1 MAMEIKTGRMVYL
14 GYGKYW
20 RSDEIVGLNPI
31 EEGRGPGRRTEVFA
45 AGRSAPIVASRSE
58 RTILQDMVTAPEE
71 IFRMEE
77 ARSVI
82 GDLLDA
88 WTDLSP
94 LLRRVLVNEGHFDVE
109 KWEERLRTLL
119 HPVPDEEAKSQ
130 SDLFTEP

>member
-1 MAMEIKTGRMVYL
+1 MAMEVKTGRMVYL

-20 RSDEIVGLNPI
+20 RSDEIVGLTPI

-45 AGRSAPIVASRSE
+45 AGRVQPMVASRSE
-58 RTILQDMVTAPEE
+58 RAILQDMVTAPEE

-88 WTDLSP
+88 LSDLSP
-94 LLRRVLVNEGHFDVE
+94 LLRRVLSNEGHFEVE
-109 KWEERLRTLL
+109 KWEERLRALL
-119 HPVPDEEAKSQ
+119 NPPGEEEAKSQ
-130 SDLFTEP
+130 PELFA

>member
-1 MAMEIKTGRMVYL
+1 MAMDIKTGRMVYL

-31 EEGRGPGRRTEVFA
+31 EEGRGPGRRTEVYT
-45 AGRSAPIVASRSE
+45 GSRPTPMIASRSE

-88 WTDLSP
+88 LTELSP
-94 LLRRVLVNEGHFDVE
+94 LLRRVLSNEGGFEVE

-119 HPVPDEEAKSQ
+119 HPVEEEEGKSQ
-130 SDLFTEP
+130 SDMFA

>member
-1 MAMEIKTGRMVYL
+1 MAMDVKTGRMVYL

-31 EEGRGPGRRTEVFA
+31 EEGRGPGRRTEVYT
-45 AGRSAPIVASRSE
+45 GSRGNPVIASRSE
-58 RTILQDMVTAPEE
+58 RAILQDMVTAPEE

-88 WTDLSP
+88 LTDLSP
-94 LLRRVLVNEGHFDVE
+94 LLRRVLSNEGGFEVE

-119 HPVPDEEAKSQ
+119 QPEEEEEPKSQ
-130 SDLFTEP
+130 SDLFT

>member
-1 MAMEIKTGRMVYL
+1 MAMDVKTGRMVYL

-31 EEGRGPGRRTEVFA
+31 EEGRGPGRRTEVFT
-45 AGRSAPIVASRSE
+45 GSRGNPVVASRTE
-58 RTILQDMVTAPEE
+58 RAILQDMVTAPEE

-88 WTDLSP
+88 LTDLSP
-94 LLRRVLVNEGHFDVE
+94 LLRRVLSNEGGFEVE

-119 HPVPDEEAKSQ
+119 QPEEEEEPKSQ
-130 SDLFTEP
+130 SDLFT

>member
-1 MAMEIKTGRMVYL
+1 MEIKPGRMVYL

-31 EEGRGPGRRTEVFA
+31 EEGRGPGRRTEVYA
-45 AGRSAPIVASRSE
+45 ATRSEPMIASRSE

-82 GDLLDA
+82 GDLIDA
-88 WTDLSP
+88 LGDLSP
-94 LLRRVLVNEGHFDVE
+94 LLRRVLSNEGHFEVE
-109 KWEERLRTLL
+109 KWEERLKGLL
-119 HPVPDEEAKSQ
+119 APEREDEAKSQ
-130 SDLFTEP
+130 SDFFA

>member
-1 MAMEIKTGRMVYL
+1 MAMDIKPGRMVYL

-31 EEGRGPGRRTEVFA
+31 EEGRGPGRRTEVYA
-45 AGRSAPIVASRSE
+45 AGRPTPIVASRSE

-77 ARSVI
+77 ARSVV

-88 WTDLSP
+88 FTDLTP
-94 LLRRVLVNEGHFDVE
+94 LLRRVLLNEGHFDVSR
-109 KWEERLRTLL
+109 WEERLKGFLN
-119 HPVPDEEAKSQ
+119 PEAEEEGKSQ
-130 SDLFTEP
+130 SDLFT

>member
-1 MAMEIKTGRMVYL
+1 MAMDVKTGRMVNL

-20 RSDEIVGLNPI
+20 RSDAIVGLNPL
-31 EEGRGPGRRTEVFA
+31 EEGRGPGRRTEVYT
-45 AGRSAPIVASRSE
+45 GSRPNPMIASRSE
-58 RTILQDMVTAPEE
+58 RAILQDMVTAPEE

-88 WTDLSP
+88 LTELSP
-94 LLRRVLVNEGHFDVE
+94 LLRRVLSNEGGFEVE

-119 HPVPDEEAKSQ
+119 HPVEEEEGKSQ
-130 SDLFTEP
+130 SDMFA

>member
-1 MAMEIKTGRMVYL
+1 MAMDIKTGRMVYL

-31 EEGRGPGRRTEVFA
+31 EEGRGPGRRTEVYATGRA
-45 AGRSAPIVASRSE
+45 AAIVASRSE
-58 RTILQDMVTAPEE
+58 RAILQDMVTAPEE

-88 WTDLSP
+88 LTDLSP
-94 LLRRVLVNEGHFDVE
+94 LLRRVLSNEGGFDAE

-119 HPVPDEEAKSQ
+119 HPVAEEEGKSQ
-130 SDLFTEP
+130 SDLFT

>member
-1 MAMEIKTGRMVYL
+1 MAMDVKTGRMVYL

-31 EEGRGPGRRTEVFA
+31 EEGRGPGRRTEVFT
-45 AGRSAPIVASRSE
+45 GSRGNPVIASRTE
-58 RTILQDMVTAPEE
+58 RAILQDMVTAPEE

-88 WTDLSP
+88 LTDLSP
-94 LLRRVLVNEGHFDVE
+94 LLRRVLSNEGGFEVE
-109 KWEERLRTLL
+109 KWEERLRVLL
-119 HPVPDEEAKSQ
+119 QPEEEEEPKSQ
-130 SDLFTEP
+130 NDLFA